1 MTFKPFAGSALESPN
16 PPSAMNPNESP
27 KRNFTRFV
35 PMAFEQ
41 RVMSAR
47 GISKRNSCLALLE
60 GSNKA
65 SLRHFQQPRIALPP
79 IRGFRPRDCALDG
92 FAGIGKRNGK
102 LPDQF
107 VFAHLNRTDLVEG

>member
-1 MTFKPFAGSALESPN
+1 MNHQSEISRGSFLWRSNRESS
-16 PPSAMNPNESP
+16 PPA
-27 KRNFTRFV
+27 
-35 PMAFEQ
+35 
-41 RVMSAR
+41 
-47 GISKRNSCLALLE
+47 GISKRNSCLVLLE

-92 FAGIGKRNGK
+92 FAGIGK

-107 VFAHLNRTDLVEG
+107 VFAHLTRTDYWLRGIWAKAIYRPTRRANGGTSKR